1 MTSKLQRVVAKTAQ
15 RGVSLIE
22 LLVAVALG
30 LSVILIVLS
39 VFQNFSG
46 SSRASVV
53 EQSMTENAESAFQLI
68 AQQMRQVGYNPR
80 RPRAAVPTTNPL
92 SIGTPPGG
100 SAGMSLFACANG
112 FSNGFGSGIADN
124 IQSLTCNTSTT
135 NTISYAIAVQYEAD
149 QYSPSVVGAAPADCR
164 GFAVTAQSVATTT
177 PTGTVSYFVVEN
189 RYMINNG
196 ALVCTGNGGTT
207 ATFATPNQPLV
218 PNIESMQLS
227 FGVTVPGV
235 TLTTANFVAG
245 YLGAPEIGPASGN
258 DTSGVKDTLTSFV
271 PALTSIQ
278 RWDLVKT
285 VRVCMIIKA
294 ERRSL
299 FEQEGTTAGVYG
311 TYYGCTPDNPIN
323 ITDGHLRKA
332 YVRHF
337 ALRNR
342 ISTP

>member
-1 MTSKLQRVVAKTAQ
+1 MTSKLQSRVSKTAQ

-30 LSVILIVLS
+30 LSVILVVLS

-46 SSRASVV
+46 SSKTSIV

-80 RPRAAVPTTNPL
+80 RPDASVPTTNPL
-92 SIGTPPGG
+92 RIGTPPGG
-100 SAGMSLFACANG
+100 AAGMSLFACANG

-124 IQSLTCNTSTT
+124 IQSLTCNTSAT
-135 NTISYAIAVQYEAD
+135 NTISYAIAVQYQAD
-149 QYSPSVVGAAPADCR
+149 QFSPSVVGAAPADCR
-164 GFAVTAQSVATTT
+164 GFAVTAQSLAVTT
-177 PTGTVSYFVVEN
+177 PTSTVTYFVVEN
-189 RYMINNG
+189 RYMIKDG
-196 ALVCTGNGGTT
+196 GLACTGNGG
-207 ATFATPNQPLV
+207 ATPFETPGQPLV

-227 FGVTVPGV
+227 FGLTVPGV

-258 DTSGVKDTLTSFV
+258 DTSGVKDTLTTGT
-271 PALTSIQ
+271 LTPIQ

-285 VRVCMIIKA
+285 VRVCMVVKA

-299 FEQEGTTAGVYG
+299 FEQEGDTAGVYG
-311 TYYGCTPDNPIN
+311 TYYGCNPASPIN
-323 ITDGHLRKA
+323 ITDGHMRKA